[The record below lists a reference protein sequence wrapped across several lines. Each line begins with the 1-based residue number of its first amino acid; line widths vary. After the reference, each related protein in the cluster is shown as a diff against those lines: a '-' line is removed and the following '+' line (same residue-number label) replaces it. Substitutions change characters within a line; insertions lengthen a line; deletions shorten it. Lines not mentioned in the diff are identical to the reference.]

1 MLPLSH
7 DEVVHGK
14 GSLLSRMPGD
24 DWQQFA
30 NLRLMFAYMFTHPG
44 TKLLFMGGEFG
55 QRSEWN
61 HDAELDWSVLETESH
76 LGIQNLVRDLNKL
89 YRDERAL
96 YRFNFQP
103 EGFQWVDT
111 MDYENSVISWLRHSD
126 KADESLLIIGN
137 FTPRVLP
144 DYVVGVPSAGK
155 WNVVLNSDDVKYWGS
170 GVQAGKDV
178 QAEKTPRHG
187 QPASIRVTLPPL
199 AIIVIR
205 KAQ

>member
-1 MLPLSH
+1 
-7 DEVVHGK
+7 
-14 GSLLSRMPGD
+14 
-24 DWQQFA
+24 
-30 NLRLMFAYMFTHPG
+30 MFAYMFTHPG

-155 WNVVLNSDDVKYWGS
+155 WNVAQFRRCKILGKRRAGRKGCSGRKDPSPWTASFHSRYLASAGHYCDSQSTIAYSIAVCVKFKVAFCLAAGH
-170 GVQAGKDV
+170 QA
-178 QAEKTPRHG
+178 
-187 QPASIRVTLPPL
+187 
-199 AIIVIR
+199 
-205 KAQ
+205 